1 MRNAARIAEPL
12 RLQPKAGRGEAAL
25 VQALRQKLEVVLEG
39 QHDAVYA
46 VDRSGRT
53 TLVTPALTAMTG
65 HAAEELLGRPPHE
78 VFHHSHSNGE
88 HYPVERCPIF
98 SACREG
104 RMQHAHEVF
113 CHKNG
118 GNFPV
123 DYTTAPLVQAGDVV
137 GSVVLVRELEPQ
149 SGLRERLRNV
159 LACLGPHDGG
169 PAHVEP
175 APGPVGRSATWLA
188 AMALVRRVA
197 AVDTTVLLLGESGT
211 GKELVARE
219 LHEQSGRPREAFVTV
234 NCSALPPTLIESE
247 LFGHERGAFTGA
259 VAQRIGRF
267 EQAGSGTLFLD
278 EIGELPLEAQAKLLR
293 VLQSRMFER
302 IGGTRGV
309 RSDARIVA
317 ATHRDLRAM
326 VAAGHFRLDLYY
338 RLGVF
343 PIRLPPLRER
353 LEDIP
358 VLVGHFI
365 ERLEPKLGR
374 RLLGFKPEAERG
386 LRDHHWP
393 GNVRELENVVE
404 RAALLCDGM
413 LLDLPELDGIEL
425 PGPPSAQRGRSER
438 LPDRSGIVAALERA
452 AWKVSGARGAAAA
465 LQVHPNTLR
474 KLMRRLAIER
484 PQA

>member
-1 MRNAARIAEPL
+1 MRNAARIAEPVCL
-12 RLQPKAGRGEAAL
+12 EPKTGRGEAAL

-46 VDRSGRT
+46 VDRAGRT

-65 HAAEELLGRPPHE
+65 HAADELLGRPPHE
-78 VFHHSHSNGE
+78 VLHHSHSNGE

-98 SACREG
+98 SACRDG

-118 GNFPV
+118 SNFPV

-137 GSVVLVRELEPQ
+137 GSVVVVRELNPRPE
-149 SGLRERLRNV
+149 LRDRLRGV
-159 LACLGPHDGG
+159 LACLGPHD
-169 PAHVEP
+169 AEP
-175 APGPVGRSATWLA
+175 AQVDPVPGPVGMSSAWLA
-188 AMALVRRVA
+188 AMNLVGRVA

-211 GKELVARE
+211 GKEVVARE
-219 LHEQSGRPREAFVTV
+219 LHEQSGRRSQSFVTV
-234 NCSALPPTLIESE
+234 NCAALPQTLLESE

-302 IGGTRGV
+302 VGGTRGV
-309 RSDARIVA
+309 RSGARIVA
-317 ATHRDLRAM
+317 ATNRDLRAM

-338 RLGVF
+338 RLSVF

-358 VLVGHFI
+358 VLVRHFV

-374 RLLGFKPEAERG
+374 RWLGFKPEAERG
-386 LRDHHWP
+386 LHDHHWP

-404 RAALLCDGM
+404 RAALLSDGV

-425 PGPPSAQRGRSER
+425 PMPPSEQLGRSER
-438 LPDRSGIVAALERA
+438 LPDRSAILAALERA

-465 LQVHPNTLR
+465 LRVHPNTLH